1 MHTAEADAKEQQV
14 EQIGERAG
22 KDHAAAAAAVLG
34 MVVTEL
40 KGDLFGELK
49 EYVGRTCGWYKE

>member
-1 MHTAEADAKEQQV
+1 MHTVENDPKDKHAERV
-14 EQIGERAG
+14 GGRAG
-22 KDHAAAAAAVLG
+22 KNHATTTAAVLG

-49 EYVGRTCGWYKE
+49 EYMGRTCAWFKE